1 MMPGDRPDPGHLV
14 ELANYR
20 MPFGKYKGYYLLDLP
35 EPYYVW
41 FALKGFPQGK
51 LGQMMREMHQIKVNG
66 LEGLLRNLIDPR
78 RS

>member
-1 MMPGDRPDPGHLV
+1 MPGDRPDPAHLV

-20 MPFGKYKGYYLLDLP
+20 MPFGKYKGRYLLDLP

-41 FALKGFPQGK
+41 FAQKGFPQGK

-66 LEGLLRNLIDPR
+66 LERLLRRLIDP
-78 RS
+78 